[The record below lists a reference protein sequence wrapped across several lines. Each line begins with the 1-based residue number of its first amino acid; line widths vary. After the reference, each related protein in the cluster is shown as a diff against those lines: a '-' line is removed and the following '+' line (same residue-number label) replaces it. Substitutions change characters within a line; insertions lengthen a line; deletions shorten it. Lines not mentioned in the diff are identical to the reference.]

1 MKGARLNRRRQY
13 RGTASVLLALV
24 ITGMISYWALR
35 TTVQPVS
42 AEGRQAHCEERIAR
56 LLADRGDVGAEAAA
70 AYEELPAEC
79 RGLLRDR
86 AGRTPPPQ
94 VHALS
99 L

>member
-1 MKGARLNRRRQY
+1 MKGASFNSRRQY

-24 ITGMISYWALR
+24 ITGMVSYWALR
-35 TTVQPVS
+35 ATAQPVS

-56 LLADRGDVGAEAAA
+56 LLADRGEVGAEAAA
-70 AYEELPAEC
+70 AYDELPAEC
-79 RGLLRDR
+79 RRRLLDR